1 MPSPLAF
8 TPAEHVGKAREN
20 EESARSLGA
29 PTICALEWSVTA
41 NSYAALHYVQ
51 AYFATQNIT
60 FKLHTNRATAIA
72 RDTALKTIY
81 QDYREMQDSSEAARY
96 EVNGIKFD
104 DPAYVKACL
113 ARVKSAIREADP
125 RVIGWLTEGT

>member
-1 MPSPLAF
+1 LAF
-8 TPAEHVGKAREN
+8 TPAEHVRKARAN
-20 EESARSLGA
+20 EEFARSLGA

-41 NSYAALHYVQ
+41 NFYAALHYVQ
-51 AYFATQNIT
+51 AYFASRNVT

-72 RDTALKTIY
+72 RDAGVKMIY

-104 DPAYVKACL
+104 DLTYAEACL
-113 ARVKSAIREADP
+113 ARVKSAIHEADP
-125 RVIGWLTEGT
+125 KAIGEE